1 MAIKTLHIVD
11 GESTGSSLR
20 QAGFGR
26 KGDILSWHDALDT
39 GPVPRGLILRRLSR
53 LRSRFWTG
61 KSATEFD
68 KRDATFTHHTE
79 YDEIVLWF
87 GATSICQ
94 LSLVQL
100 LAWFD
105 EHSRDNT
112 RLRLVSAYGGW
123 LRPEPLLQAYD
134 ARQPITPAQRRLGRR
149 VWFAF
154 CSSFPKA
161 LFHLL
166 TTDLRVLPEIR
177 ETITFM
183 LQEYPERQSG
193 LSRLERK
200 LLRTV
205 DSLGVTTPAAAVG
218 TALHTELV
226 GDVLLFDMLRAFT
239 TASHPLLRF
248 AEPFKGKSQSH
259 QFNGSKIRVTDTGR
273 SVLGGKADHIT
284 LNGIDRWIGGVHLL
298 GHRVRWRWDERI
310 GEIASQRKPAVPDRI
325 SPNRPNGGPK
335 RD

>member
-1 MAIKTLHIVD
+1 MLHIVD
-11 GESTGSSLR
+11 GESTGGSLC
-20 QAGFGR
+20 QAGFG
-26 KGDILSWHDALDT
+26 KKADILPWRDALST
-39 GPVPRGLILRRLSR
+39 GPVPAGLTLRQLSR

-68 KRDATFTHHTE
+68 KRDATLIHHPE

-123 LRPEPLLQAYD
+123 LRPEQLLQAYD
-134 ARQPITPAQRRLGRR
+134 ARQLITPAQRRLGGR

-154 CSSFPKA
+154 RSSSPKA
-161 LFHLL
+161 LSHLL

-177 ETITFM
+177 DTITSM

-205 DSLGVTTPAAAVG
+205 DSLGVTTPAAAIG

-226 GDVLLFDMLRAFT
+226 GDVLLFGMLRAFT
-239 TASHPLLRF
+239 TAPHPLLRF
-248 AEPFKGKSQSH
+248 AEPFKGKFKSY
-259 QFNGSKIRVTDTGR
+259 QFNGSKIGVTDTGR
-273 SVLGGKADHIT
+273 SVLGGTADHIT

-298 GHRVRWRWDERI
+298 GHRVCWRWDERI
-310 GEIASQRKPAVPDRI
+310 REIVSQRKQAR
-325 SPNRPNGGPK
+325 N
-335 RD
+335 